1 MAVEFEQFGEGP
13 AGVAGEDDEGATG
26 VAGRQDKKS

>member
-13 AGVAGEDDEGATG
+13 AGVAGKNDEGAAG